1 MVRSTCPTGKKDDS
15 LQKVETGKRQ
25 SEVEEERTENRTQQR
40 KEWPAVMNAV
50 DRLSEIS
57 WPRVHNIQK
66 INVVGD
72 HPRRVPWEWW
82 RRKPDR
88 ES

>member
-1 MVRSTCPTGKKDDS
+1 M
-15 LQKVETGKRQ
+15 ETEKHQ
-25 SEVEEERTENRTQQR
+25 PEVEEERKENRPKPR

-50 DRLSEIS
+50 DTLSEIN
-57 WPRVHNIQK
+57 WRPLHNIQK

-82 RRKPDR
+82 RWKPDR